1 MKLTSTIFM
10 DNVDRVEWKN
20 IIENIKEEKK
30 DLKEPR
36 SSKS

>member
-1 MKLTSTIFM
+1 M